1 MRTLILMLGLPDMS
15 TPQLVVFLAIV
26 GVGVLLFGWISD
38 MLLRD
43 GAFGIILNGLI
54 ILAGAVGGTLI
65 WRKLDYA
72 TTWRH
77 LGYAIGAN
85 PAATTAFVALGAG
98 LATLIIL
105 TAIRRWM

>member
-1 MRTLILMLGLPDMS
+1 MRTLILMLGLPDLS

-72 TTWRH
+72 TAWRQ
-77 LGYAIGAN
+77 LGYAVGNN
-85 PAATTAFVALGAG
+85 PALTTSLVALASG
-98 LATLIIL
+98 LALLILLIAL
-105 TAIRRWM
+105 RRWL